1 MTSLRASEAT
11 AHVHIKRFF
20 MLAIKASNMAAF
32 NDSLKSLI
40 ALTLVDAPN
49 VVGRRFKQEELENKI
64 LRVI

>member
-1 MTSLRASEAT
+1 
-11 AHVHIKRFF
+11 
-20 MLAIKASNMAAF
+20 MAAF